1 MSDFDIAVEK
11 IWDHDNEV
19 ELENEQDAVH
29 GPESSAKY
37 PRYKIHFL
45 VEAIA
50 LLREAVNLHTV
61 QNIGL
66 ANESLKLTA
75 DSASYSTNSVILV
88 ADPTSFSTNSVNL
101 VADTL
106 PKVVVPTTYPTD

>member
-11 IWDHDNEV
+11 IWDHENKV

-45 VEAIA
+45 DEAIA

-61 QNIGL
+61 QNIAL
-66 ANESLKLTA
+66 ANESKV
-75 DSASYSTNSVILV
+75 DSPLNWLPILPHIV
-88 ADPTSFSTNSVNL
+88 QIQ
-101 VADTL
+101 
-106 PKVVVPTTYPTD
+106 